1 MAKHDIHLEAGEI
14 LRERYKIIRHI
25 GSGGMAI
32 VYLAADLQDESK
44 QWAVK
49 IADMDKKMARRLS
62 SEGRVLSE
70 LQHENLPQ
78 IADFF
83 YSSDKR
89 YVYLV
94 QEYIDGE
101 SLLQLFENRTK
112 PFSQLFVLDLAI
124 QLSEI
129 LEYLHAQKP
138 TIIYRDLKP
147 GNLMLTK
154 DGRLKLIDF
163 GIARRYDVHKVK
175 DTLQIGTVG
184 FAAPEQFEKRQSDTR
199 TDLFS
204 LGSLMYFFLS
214 GGKFVYIAQKPLRTF
229 RKGLSRDVAK
239 IIHQLVQHE
248 PEKRIQSAQDLK
260 QRLEK
265 AKSQLVRQM
274 ERQAKKGWLITSY
287 IASSVFLLAVIL
299 YIFIDQF

>member
-1 MAKHDIHLEAGEI
+1 MASP
-14 LRERYKIIRHI
+14 Y
-25 GSGGMAI
+25 
-32 VYLAADLQDESK
+32 SK
-44 QWAVK
+44 
-49 IADMDKKMARRLS
+49 
-62 SEGRVLSE
+62 
-70 LQHENLPQ
+70 
-78 IADFF
+78 
-83 YSSDKR
+83 
-89 YVYLV
+89 
-94 QEYIDGE
+94 
-101 SLLQLFENRTK
+101 LFENRTK

-124 QLSEI
+124 QLTEI

-138 TIIYRDLKP
+138 AIIYRDLKP

-214 GGKFVYIAQKPLRTF
+214 GGKFVYITQKPLRTF

-239 IIHQLVQHE
+239 IIHQLVQ
-248 PEKRIQSAQDLK
+248 A
-260 QRLEK
+260 
-265 AKSQLVRQM
+265 
-274 ERQAKKGWLITSY
+274 
-287 IASSVFLLAVIL
+287 
-299 YIFIDQF
+299 